1 MKLSIIINND
11 LEENFS
17 KDFED
22 IINKVV
28 AASLDQEKCPYEIEV
43 SVTIT
48 DNEEIRKINR
58 EHRDMDKPT
67 DVLSFP
73 LIDFSEPSKFD
84 HIDAG
89 SDEWFDLDTG
99 ELMLGDIIISLERA
113 KEQAK
118 EYGHSLEREIGF
130 LTAHSM
136 LHLMGYDHIINEEE
150 QVMNVKQ
157 QQILNEVG
165 LKR

>member
-1 MKLSIIINND
+1 MSIIINND
-11 LEENFS
+11 IEETLDN
-17 KDFED
+17 KYVD
-22 IINKVV
+22 IINKTIEK
-28 AASLDQEKCPYEIEV
+28 SLDEEHCPYEVEV

-48 DNEEIRKINR
+48 DNQNIQEINR

-73 LIDFSEPSKFD
+73 LIDFSNPSNFD
-84 HIDAG
+84 DIEEDN
-89 SDEWFDLDTG
+89 DEWFNLDNG

-113 KEQAK
+113 RDQAQ
-118 EYGHSLEREIGF
+118 EYGHSIEREIGF

-136 LHLMGYDHIINEEE
+136 LHLMGYDHMIEEE
-150 QVMNVKQ
+150 EKVMISKQ
-157 QQILNEVG
+157 KKILNEVG

>member
-1 MKLSIIINND
+1 MSIIINND
-11 LEENFS
+11 IEETLDN
-17 KDFED
+17 KYVD
-22 IINKVV
+22 IINKTIEK
-28 AASLDQEKCPYEIEV
+28 SLDEEHCPYEVEV

-48 DNEEIRKINR
+48 DNQNIQAINR

-73 LIDFSEPSKFD
+73 LIDFSNPSNFD
-84 HIDAG
+84 DIEEDN
-89 SDEWFDLDTG
+89 DEWFNLDNG

-113 KEQAK
+113 RDQAQ
-118 EYGHSLEREIGF
+118 EYGHSIEREIGF

-136 LHLMGYDHIINEEE
+136 LHLMGYDHMMEEE
-150 QVMNVKQ
+150 EKVMISKQ
-157 QQILNEVG
+157 KKILNEVG

>member
-11 LEENFS
+11 TEQNFS
-17 KDFED
+17 KEYTD
-22 IINKVV
+22 IINKVIAV
-28 AASLDQEKCPYEIEV
+28 SLDQEKCPYEIEV

-48 DNEEIRKINR
+48 NNEEIRKINR

-73 LIDFSEPSKFD
+73 LIDFTKPSEFD
-84 HIDAG
+84 DIDEDN
-89 SDEWFDLDTG
+89 DEWFDLDTG

-113 KEQAK
+113 YEQAK
-118 EYGHSLEREIGF
+118 EYGHSIEREIGF

-150 QVMNVKQ
+150 QVMNAKQ

>member
-1 MKLSIIINND
+1 MSIIINND
-11 LEENFS
+11 TEQNFS
-17 KDFED
+17 KEYAD
-22 IINKVV
+22 IINKVIAV
-28 AASLDQEKCPYEIEV
+28 SLDQEKCPYEIEV

-48 DNEEIRKINR
+48 NNEEIRKINR

-73 LIDFSEPSKFD
+73 LIDFTNPSEFD
-84 HIDAG
+84 DIDEDN
-89 SDEWFDLDTG
+89 DEWFDLDTG

-113 KEQAK
+113 YEQAK
-118 EYGHSLEREIGF
+118 EYGHSIEREIGF

-150 QVMNVKQ
+150 QVMNAKQ

>member
-1 MKLSIIINND
+1 MSIIINND
-11 LEENFS
+11 TEQNFS
-17 KDFED
+17 KEYAD
-22 IINKVV
+22 IINKVIAV
-28 AASLDQEKCPYEIEV
+28 SLDQEKCPYEIEV

-48 DNEEIRKINR
+48 NNEEIRKINR

-73 LIDFSEPSKFD
+73 LIDFTKPSEFED
-84 HIDAG
+84 IDEDN
-89 SDEWFDLDTG
+89 DEWFDLDTG

-113 KEQAK
+113 YEQAK
-118 EYGHSLEREIGF
+118 EYGHSIEREIGF

-150 QVMNVKQ
+150 QVMNAKQ

>member
-1 MKLSIIINND
+1 MSIIINNN
-11 LEENFS
+11 LEQNFS
-17 KDFED
+17 KEYENM
-22 IINKVV
+22 INKVIDV
-28 AASLDQEKCPYEIEV
+28 SLDQEKCPYEVEI
-43 SVTIT
+43 SITIT
-48 DNEEIRKINR
+48 NNEEIRKINK
-58 EHRDMDKPT
+58 EYRDMDKPT

-84 HIDAG
+84 DIDAS

>member
-1 MKLSIIINND
+1 MSIIINND
-11 LEENFS
+11 TEQNFS
-17 KDFED
+17 KEYVD
-22 IINKVV
+22 IINKVIAV
-28 AASLDQEKCPYEIEV
+28 SLDQEKCPYEIEV

-48 DNEEIRKINR
+48 NNEQIRKINKK
-58 EHRDMDKPT
+58 HRDMDKPT

-73 LIDFSEPSKFD
+73 LIDFTKPSEFD
-84 HIDAG
+84 DIDEDN
-89 SDEWFDLDTG
+89 DEWFNLDTG

-113 KEQAK
+113 YEQAK
-118 EYGHSLEREIGF
+118 EYGHSIEREIGF

-150 QVMNVKQ
+150 QVMKQQQ

>member
-11 LEENFS
+11 TEQNFS
-17 KDFED
+17 KEYAD
-22 IINKVV
+22 IINKVIAV
-28 AASLDQEKCPYEIEV
+28 SLDQEKCPYEIEV

-48 DNEEIRKINR
+48 NNEEIRKINR

-73 LIDFSEPSKFD
+73 LIDFTKPSEFD
-84 HIDAG
+84 DIDEDN
-89 SDEWFDLDTG
+89 DEWFDLDTG

-113 KEQAK
+113 YEQAK
-118 EYGHSLEREIGF
+118 EYGHSIEREIGF

-150 QVMNVKQ
+150 QVMNAKQ

>member
-1 MKLSIIINND
+1 MKLSIIINNN
-11 LEENFS
+11 LEQNFS
-17 KDFED
+17 KEYENM
-22 IINKVV
+22 INKVIDV
-28 AASLDQEKCPYEIEV
+28 SLDQEKCPYEVEI
-43 SVTIT
+43 SITIT
-48 DNEEIRKINR
+48 NNEEIRKINK
-58 EHRDMDKPT
+58 EYRDMDKPT

-84 HIDAG
+84 DIDAS

>member
-1 MKLSIIINND
+1 MSIIINND
-11 LEENFS
+11 TEQNFS
-17 KDFED
+17 KEYAD
-22 IINKVV
+22 IINKVIAV
-28 AASLDQEKCPYEIEV
+28 SLDQEKCPYEIEV

-48 DNEEIRKINR
+48 NNEEIRKINR

-73 LIDFSEPSKFD
+73 LIDFTKPSEFD
-84 HIDAG
+84 DIDEDN
-89 SDEWFDLDTG
+89 DEWFDLDTG

-113 KEQAK
+113 YEQAK
-118 EYGHSLEREIGF
+118 EYGHSIEREIGF

-150 QVMNVKQ
+150 QVMNAKQ

>member
-1 MKLSIIINND
+1 MSIIINND
-11 LEENFS
+11 TEQNFS
-17 KDFED
+17 KEYAD
-22 IINKVV
+22 IINKVIAV
-28 AASLDQEKCPYEIEV
+28 SLDQEKCPYEIEV

-48 DNEEIRKINR
+48 NNDEIRKINR

-73 LIDFSEPSKFD
+73 LIDFTKPSEFD
-84 HIDAG
+84 EIDEDN
-89 SDEWFDLDTG
+89 DEWFDLDTG

-113 KEQAK
+113 CEQAK
-118 EYGHSLEREIGF
+118 EYGHSIEREIGF

-150 QVMNVKQ
+150 QVMNAKQ

>member
-11 LEENFS
+11 TEQNFS
-17 KDFED
+17 KEYAD
-22 IINKVV
+22 IINKVIAV
-28 AASLDQEKCPYEIEV
+28 SLDQEKCPYEIEV

-48 DNEEIRKINR
+48 NNEEIRKINR

-73 LIDFSEPSKFD
+73 LIDFTKPSEFED
-84 HIDAG
+84 IDEDN
-89 SDEWFDLDTG
+89 DEWFDLDTG

-113 KEQAK
+113 YEQAK
-118 EYGHSLEREIGF
+118 EYGHSIEREIGF

-150 QVMNVKQ
+150 QVMNAKQ

>member
-11 LEENFS
+11 TEQNFS
-17 KDFED
+17 KEYAD
-22 IINKVV
+22 IINKVIAV
-28 AASLDQEKCPYEIEV
+28 SLDQEKCPYEIEV

-48 DNEEIRKINR
+48 NNEEIRKINR

-73 LIDFSEPSKFD
+73 LIDFTNPSEFD
-84 HIDAG
+84 DIDEDN
-89 SDEWFDLDTG
+89 DEWFDLDTG

-113 KEQAK
+113 YEQAK
-118 EYGHSLEREIGF
+118 EYGHSIEREIGF

-150 QVMNVKQ
+150 QVMNAKQ

>member
-1 MKLSIIINND
+1 MSIIINND
-11 LEENFS
+11 TEQNFS
-17 KDFED
+17 KEYTD
-22 IINKVV
+22 IINKVIAV
-28 AASLDQEKCPYEIEV
+28 SLDQEKCPYEIEV

-48 DNEEIRKINR
+48 NNEEIRKINR

-73 LIDFSEPSKFD
+73 LIDFTKPSEFD
-84 HIDAG
+84 DIDEDN
-89 SDEWFDLDTG
+89 DEWFDLDTG

-113 KEQAK
+113 YEQAK
-118 EYGHSLEREIGF
+118 EYGHSIEREIGF

-150 QVMNVKQ
+150 QVMNAKQ

>member
-1 MKLSIIINND
+1 MKLSIIINNN
-11 LEENFS
+11 EQNFN
-17 KDFED
+17 KEYED
-22 IINKVV
+22 IINKVID
-28 AASLDQEKCPYEIEV
+28 ASLEQEKCPYEIEV

-48 DNEEIRKINR
+48 NNEEIRKINR

-73 LIDFSEPSKFD
+73 LIDFTTPSGFED
-84 HIDAG
+84 IDDDN
-89 SDEWFDLDTG
+89 DECFDLDTG

-113 KEQAK
+113 YEQAK
-118 EYGHSLEREIGF
+118 EYGHSIEREIGF

-136 LHLMGYDHIINEEE
+136 LHLMGYDHMIDEEE
-150 QVMNVKQ
+150 QIMNEKQ
-157 QQILNEVG
+157 QQILNGVG